1 MTVLE
6 VDELTV
12 RFGSTAVV
20 ESVSFTLGAGE
31 RLGIIGESG
40 SGKTLTALAIL
51 GLASDRA
58 NVSGS
63 VRLDGEE
70 LLGASDRRL
79 SALRGDQ
86 MAMVFQEP
94 LTSLDPL
101 MRVGTQMAE
110 SLRLHRGLSKRA
122 AHTAALE
129 LAERVG
135 LPDPERIARAWP
147 HQLSGGQRQRVG
159 IASALA
165 CGPSLLI
172 ADEPTT
178 ALDVTVQAEILSL
191 LDALVVE
198 QGLSLL
204 FITHDLA
211 VMAEVARQVLV
222 MQEGHVVDRGEFE
235 TILSQS
241 EQPYTQKLLRAVR
254 AVGWDGTGAS
264 LPVVTTAPPAPAA
277 TATTPPPAVV
287 PGWQEALSAGGTPNP
302 SGRLAGTRAE
312 PSVPRGA
319 AGPEPEP
326 VPAADTGVGEPLLE
340 AIGLS
345 RTYRLPRRSLTGP
358 VPTVEALRNV
368 DLTVRAGESLGI
380 VGESG
385 SGKSTL
391 LRILLAL
398 DTPDAGEL
406 RFRGEPI
413 GRPGQDLAA
422 FRRQVQIV
430 FQDPVASLDPHLT
443 VRHIVAEPLEC
454 LRITGDHDA
463 LIDSALVDVGLDPT
477 VRDRY
482 PHEFSGGERQRI
494 AIARALV
501 PRPRIL
507 VGDEPVSALDVS
519 VRAQI
524 LDLLRELTAALQL
537 TLVLV
542 SHDIGVVAHLC
553 RHVVVMKDGVVV
565 ERGVTADVLRD
576 PQDSYTRRLLSSVPR
591 LPAGAAS

>member
-1 MTVLE
+1 VTVLE

-20 ESVSFTLGAGE
+20 DRVSFTLGAGE

-58 NVSGS
+58 RVSGS

-70 LLGASDRRL
+70 LLGARDRRL

-86 MAMVFQEP
+86 VAMVFQEP

-110 SLRLHRGLSKRA
+110 SLRLHRGLSRRG
-122 AHTAALE
+122 AHIAALE

-198 QGLSLL
+198 QGSSLL

-211 VMAEVARQVLV
+211 VMAEVAQQVLV
-222 MQEGHVVDRGEFE
+222 MQKGRVVDRGEFE
-235 TILSQS
+235 TILGHS
-241 EQPYTQKLLRAVR
+241 EHAYTQKLLNAVR
-254 AVGWDGTGAS
+254 AVSWDGTGSPAG
-264 LPVVTTAPPAPAA
+264 VTTAPTLA
-277 TATTPPPAVV
+277 TAPPPLPTVV
-287 PGWQEALSAGGTPNP
+287 PGWREALSAGGAPNP
-302 SGRLAGTRAE
+302 SGR
-312 PSVPRGA
+312 GA
-319 AGPEPEP
+319 NGRTESTDPDRTSGPDPNT
-326 VPAADTGVGEPLLE
+326 AVGEPLLE
-340 AIGLS
+340 AVGLS

-358 VPTVEALRNV
+358 VPTVEALRAV
-368 DLTVRAGESLGI
+368 DLTVHAGESLGI

-398 DTPDAGEL
+398 DRPDAGEL

-413 GRPGQDLAA
+413 GRPGQDLSA

-443 VRHIVAEPLEC
+443 VRDIVAEPLEC
-454 LRITGDHDA
+454 LRIAGDHNA
-463 LIDSALVDVGLDPT
+463 LIDAALVDVGLDPT
-477 VRDRY
+477 VRARY

-524 LDLLRELTAALQL
+524 LDLLRQLTAALEL

-542 SHDIGVVAHLC
+542 SHDIGVVAQLC
-553 RHVVVMKDGVVV
+553 RHVVVMKDGAVV
-565 ERGVTADVLRD
+565 ERGATADVLRD
-576 PQDSYTRRLLSSVPR
+576 PQHPYTQRLLSSVPR